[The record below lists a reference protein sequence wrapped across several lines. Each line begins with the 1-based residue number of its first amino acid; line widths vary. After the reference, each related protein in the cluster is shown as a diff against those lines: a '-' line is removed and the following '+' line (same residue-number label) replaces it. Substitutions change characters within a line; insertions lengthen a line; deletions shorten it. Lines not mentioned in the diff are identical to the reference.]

1 MPSSRSGAPFEFA
14 RLGRGTSTENFSRID
29 EQLIA
34 SDFNWEKR
42 LKFQKRTT
50 LCPTPKPEP
59 RTKDDAF

>member
-34 SDFNWEKR
+34 SDFNWEKGDKMER
-42 LKFQKRTT
+42 I
-50 LCPTPKPEP
+50 
-59 RTKDDAF
+59 DDATPAF